1 MHDDALARLAART
14 RGGGIVAG
22 RLRGGAT
29 EITVH
34 GEADAAWAYELG
46 SLTKVYN
53 SRLLLA
59 LEAQGVVSRGDLLAD
74 CLPSPPWQ
82 VPGGITLEQLATH
95 RAGLPRLSLGLMRA
109 STDKADPYRSL
120 DLETLQRAVA
130 RVRSRPWRRGRYSN
144 LGAALLG
151 HALAARGGASWE
163 ELLRREVLDPLGLA
177 DTGTDPAPPLA
188 QPHRRGAEVPPWTMP
203 QFLAAGALRSTVH
216 DQLRF
221 LAAELEAA
229 EPALGW
235 QRRGPLLW
243 HNGGTGGSASMAAID
258 PGRREAI
265 VLLANAAI
273 AGPLT
278 SAGVRLIGMGEPA
291 ARRGRGRGRSA
302 SSGS

>member
-1 MHDDALARLAART
+1 MHDDALDRLAART
-14 RGGGIVAG
+14 RGAGIVLG

-34 GEADAAWAYELG
+34 GEADPAWAYELG
-46 SLTKVYN
+46 SLTKVYG

-59 LEAQGVVSRGDLLAD
+59 LETRGAVARGDRLAD
-74 CLPSPPWQ
+74 CLPPPWE

-109 STDKADPYRSL
+109 VSDKSDPYRDL
-120 DLETLQRAVA
+120 DLATLQRVVA
-130 RVRSRPWRRGRYSN
+130 GVRSRPWRRGRYSN

-151 HALAARGGASWE
+151 HALAARGGAPWE
-163 ELLRREVLDPLGLA
+163 ELLRREVLDPLGLD
-177 DTGTDPAPPLA
+177 DTGLDPAPRLA
-188 QPHRRGAEVPPWTMP
+188 QPHRRGKPVPAWTMP

-221 LAAELEAA
+221 LAAEIDAA

-243 HNGGTGGSASMAAID
+243 HNGGTGGSATMAAID
-258 PGRREAI
+258 PARREGI
-265 VLLANAAI
+265 VLLANAAV

-278 SAGVRLIGMGEPA
+278 GLGVKLLGMGEPTRG
-291 ARRGRGRGRSA
+291 RRGRRGGGEA
-302 SSGS
+302 SGS